1 MKEIVFEKYQVRKTK
16 KQKSKFIEFVKE
28 QSEKFGYQCQIEK
41 GSFGARN
48 IVVGDVDKAKV
59 IYTAH
64 YDTCARLPFPNFITP
79 KNIGLYILFN
89 VLMALGIIFVMG
101 LIGFIFGVVSGF
113 TSVMLETAFGINSD
127 VLIDISL
134 FVMKFLYV
142 ILLALMFIGPANKN
156 TANDNT
162 SGVMTLLT
170 LMREM
175 PEEQREKC
183 AFIFFDLEEMGLFGS
198 GSFASKHKEIRKNV
212 LLVNFDCVSDGDNFI
227 ITLPKTVHD
236 NAELF
241 EKAYQSEHFNVEVLK
256 KGYIYPSDQAKFKK
270 GVAIASLKK
279 SKRFGFLYMDRI
291 HTKKDTIYQQEN
303 IDFLVNASV
312 KLTEMM

>member
-1 MKEIVFEKYQVRKTK
+1 MKEIVFEQYQVRKTK

-28 QSEKFGYQCQIEK
+28 QSEKFGYECRIEK

-79 KNIGLYILFN
+79 KNVGIYILFN
-89 VLMALGIIFVMG
+89 VVLVLGIMFCMG
-101 LIGFIFGVVSGF
+101 LLGFILGFSSGIF
-113 TSVMLETAFGINSD
+113 ERISGMNPAFLMD
-127 VLIDISL
+127 
-134 FVMKFLYV
+134 FVWLL
-142 ILLALMFIGPANKN
+142 LLALMFVGPANKN

-170 LMREM
+170 LMKEM
-175 PEEQREKC
+175 PQEQREKC
-183 AFIFFDLEEMGLFGS
+183 AFVFFDLEEMGLFGS
-198 GSFASKHKEIRKNV
+198 SGFASKHKDIRKNV
-212 LLVNFDCVSDGDNFI
+212 LVVNYDCVSDGDNFI

-236 NAELF
+236 NAEMF
-241 EKAYQSEHFNVEVLK
+241 EHAYQSERFNVEVLK
-256 KGYIYPSDQAKFKK
+256 KGYFYPSDQAHFKK
-270 GVAIASLKK
+270 GVAVAALKK

-291 HTKKDTIYQQEN
+291 HTKKDTIYQEEN

-312 KLTEMM
+312 KLTEMI

>member
-79 KNIGLYILFN
+79 KNIGLYILYN
-89 VLMALGIIFVMG
+89 VAIALGIIFVMG
-101 LIGFIFGVVSGF
+101 LIGFILGVTLGI
-113 TSVMLETAFGINSD
+113 TSAFGI
-127 VLIDISL
+127 ISN
-134 FVMKFLYV
+134 V
-142 ILLALMFIGPANKN
+142 ILDNAPYMMEFVCGLLLILMFIGPANKN

-170 LMREM
+170 LMKEM

-198 GSFASKHKEIRKNV
+198 ASFASKHKEIRKNV

-241 EKAYQSEHFNVEVLK
+241 EQAYQSEHFNVEVLK

-291 HTKKDTIYQQEN
+291 HTKKDTVYQEEN
-303 IDFLVNASV
+303 IDYLVKASV
-312 KLTEMM
+312 KLTEMI

>member
-1 MKEIVFEKYQVRKTK
+1 MSMKEIVFEKYQVRKTK
-16 KQKSKFIEFVKE
+16 KQKSKFIDFVKE
-28 QSEKFGYQCQIEK
+28 QSEKLGYQCKIEK

-79 KNIGLYILFN
+79 KNMGIYLLYTLAL
-89 VLMALGIIFVMG
+89 VLGMLLVMTA
-101 LIGFIFGVVSGF
+101 IGFIFG
-113 TSVMLETAFGINSD
+113 A
-127 VLIDISL
+127 VLGVASNILKSASNVILDNAVFFMD
-134 FVMKFLYV
+134 FVCLL
-142 ILLALMFIGPANKN
+142 LLALMFIGPANKN

-170 LMREM
+170 LMKEM

-183 AFIFFDLEEMGLFGS
+183 AFVFFDLEEMGLFGS
-198 GSFASKHKEIRKNV
+198 AGFASKHKEIRKNV
-212 LLVNFDCVSDGDNFI
+212 LVVNYDCVSDGDNFI

-241 EKAYQSEHFNVEVLK
+241 EKAYHSQRFNVEVLK
-256 KGYIYPSDQAKFKK
+256 KGYYYPSDQAKFKK
-270 GVAIASLKK
+270 GVAVAALKK

-291 HTKKDTIYQQEN
+291 HTKKDTIYQEEN

-312 KLTEMM
+312 KLTQMI